1 MKTKIFV
8 TSDSLIDYI
17 SHPHSISSIPSLIKF
32 FEIETYF
39 DYIDMSSEKFFNRLR
54 FDSKSNPEICPID
67 IEYLQNDINIALES
81 YEEILIITS
90 LELNYS
96 DVISKLKEAYGECIH
111 FYQTKA
117 TGHILAQMAIEC
129 DRVLKNEKTYDEAF
143 LSMEDLYKN
152 SLMLIVNPKDDI
164 DISNIVDEEKRV
176 EEKRKGNLYIVDSHK
191 DSEIKD
197 RDRDMIVSL
206 IKHYLDYLKDD
217 TAVTPF
223 ILYSSKYSYYLKL
236 IESKLLLVH
245 KRFKS
250 IKKIPASPNMGLKY
264 GKNIIAIGYTKNI
277 KE

>member
-1 MKTKIFV
+1 MRFCKMKTKIFV

-81 YEEILIITS
+81 YDEILIITS

-129 DRVLKNEKTYDEAF
+129 DRVLKNGKTYEEAF
-143 LSMEDLYKN
+143 QAMEDLYKN
-152 SLMLIVNPKDDI
+152 SAMLVLNPKDDI
-164 DISNIVDEEKRV
+164 DISNVIDEEKRV
-176 EEKRKGNLYIVDSHK
+176 EEKLVIG
-191 DSEIKD
+191 
-197 RDRDMIVSL
+197 
-206 IKHYLDYLKDD
+206 
-217 TAVTPF
+217 
-223 ILYSSKYSYYLKL
+223 
-236 IESKLLLVH
+236 IESIVVHAESGQDLV
-245 KRFKS
+245 S
-250 IKKIPASPNMGLKY
+250 CLPASASHGQTKTEFD
-264 GKNIIAIGYTKNI
+264 GKRRENQVTVLFEVLIDEKLA
-277 KE
+277 